1 MRLKIIKDKQ
11 DKKDKERK
19 GNEYEEV
26 REKLI
31 QMIGVNVIHCSINMN
46 KKKFVYIKRQR
57 NKLGQAQFKLGLTKP
72 ALLSKELGLS

>member
-31 QMIGVNVIHCSINMN
+31 QMIGINVIHCSINMN
-46 KKKFVYIKRQR
+46 KKKLFTLKDNVTSWA
-57 NKLGQAQFKLGLTKP
+57 KLSSSWG
-72 ALLSKELGLS
+72 